1 MTVSGGSI
9 GLDGTGVDDRAP
21 TKRVVAFTSRM
32 AGSCACGCLL
42 PGHFTRTRRLKSVR
56 VRSLSCCPAGAAAYV
71 RCSVSSLFRHK
82 FHAGGNDVHAPRDV
96 RDCTALTA
104 VVFRAGRGRRRKNRT
119 VPTFSFFVTGNIDGS
134 FHGRLTSF
142 VDFCI
147 RVGGNRRVRRGTVH
161 AIVTRRLSSVG
172 TSRLRHRAL
181 HVTLAT
187 LRVGVSGRRLGRVV
201 RGTFIRARGSAR
213 RTVRNFVRGLGAVR
227 SHNKGRMIFDS
238 VGCKASASTRKH
250 VIVRRLLGTAM
261 RKLNAEKRIPIFPV
275 RVFGVGGKMSCARTS
290 CRGTVTGF
298 STTVRNGLGFRTPG
312 FSLFLGTYRAA
323 TGTLFPGFVFLST
336 PFGRGRG

>member
-1 MTVSGGSI
+1 M

-21 TKRVVAFTSRM
+21 TNRVVAFTSRI

-42 PGHFTRTRRLKSVR
+42 PGQFTRTRRLNSVR

-82 FHAGGNDVHAPRDV
+82 FHAGGKDVHAPRDV

-104 VVFRAGRGRRRKNRT
+104 VVFRAGRGRRRNKRT
-119 VPTFSFFVTGNIDGS
+119 VPTFSFFVTGKMDGS
-134 FHGRLTSF
+134 FHGRLDSF

-147 RVGGNRRVRRGTVH
+147 TVRDGATMRRGTVH
-161 AIVTRRLSSVG
+161 TLVRRRLPSVG
-172 TSRLRHRAL
+172 ADRLRHRAL

-187 LRVGVSGRRLGRVV
+187 LRVGVSGRRLTQIV
-201 RGTFIRARGSAR
+201 RGTCFRAHGSAR

-227 SHNKGRMIFDS
+227 SHKNGRIIFDS

-250 VIVRRLLGTAM
+250 VIVRRLLATAV
-261 RKLNAEKRIPIFPV
+261 RKLNAHKRMPMFPV
-275 RVFGVGGKMSCARTS
+275 RVFGMGGKMSCSRRS
-290 CRGTVTGF
+290 CRGTVDSF
-298 STTVRNGLGFRTPG
+298 RTTRRKHVAFDTPG
-312 FSLFLGTYRAA
+312 FSLFLGTYHAA